1 MVETARATPLLALE
15 AVALDSETTSL
26 DPRRARLVEIA
37 GLRLGVAKIG
47 DESFDTLVDPGEP
60 IPALSTA
67 IHRIDDE
74 RVRGAPSFA
83 EAWPRI
89 LAFAGDAVI
98 IGYSTAYD
106 LSVIAAETKRAG
118 LAPWSPTALDV
129 RLLAEVANPD
139 LADVSLEGIA
149 AWLGVTVEGR
159 HSAAGDA
166 RAAAAIFTALI
177 PRLRERG
184 VRTLAEAEAASHAR
198 IEVTSG
204 RGAVLR
210 EASRSPAEGD
220 AERTLSRIDSYPY
233 RHRVRELMSAP
244 PLFVAG
250 STTIAAAL
258 DLLMQ
263 RKVSSLYVADGAGP
277 HAAATTGIVT
287 ERDLLRAL
295 AEKGATALTLPVAG
309 AASRPLA
316 NVPAEAFAYRAI
328 GRMDRLRVRHLGV
341 VDDKGEVVGALSAR
355 DLLRLRARGALV
367 LGDEIDAAPDVPALA
382 RAWAKL
388 PAVAEGLLAE
398 GVDACRI
405 AAVISRELGALTRR
419 AGLIAEARMEEA
431 GQGKPPVAYALLMLG
446 SAGRGESLLALDQD
460 NAILFAS
467 GEPEGPEDRWFATL
481 GGHVAD
487 ILHEVGV
494 PYCTGGV
501 MAKNPAWRGSAA
513 TWRARVGEW
522 VRRARPEDLLSVDI
536 FYDFRAVH
544 GDGALAAALW
554 RDAYDAARGEFAFL
568 KLLAEAAG
576 PFEPPLG
583 FFGLRTENGRVDL
596 KRGGLFP
603 IVATARVAALRYGV
617 AAHATP
623 ARLEGIKA
631 ARPDTGTDVDALI
644 DAHAV
649 IVAAIL
655 SQQLADIHAGRP
667 PSNRV
672 DPRRLARAEVDRLK
686 AALRSIRSVEELR
699 EELLRA
705 V

>member
-26 DPRRARLVEIA
+26 DSRRARLVEIA
-37 GLRLGVAKIG
+37 GLRLGAKTG

-83 EAWPRI
+83 EAWSRFR
-89 LAFAGDAVI
+89 AFAGDAVI

-106 LSVIAAETKRAG
+106 LAVIASETKRAG

-129 RLLAEVANPD
+129 RLLAEVAKPD

-198 IEVTSG
+198 IETTSG

-220 AERTLSRIDSYPY
+220 TERTLSRIDSYPY

-277 HAAATTGIVT
+277 HAAASTGIVT
-287 ERDLLRAL
+287 ERDLLREL

-316 NVPAEAFAYRAI
+316 NVPAEAFVYRAI

-405 AAVISRELGALTRR
+405 AAVISQELGALTRR

-431 GQGKPPVAYALLMLG
+431 GQGKPPVAYALLVLG

-649 IVAAIL
+649 IVAAVL
-655 SQQLADIHAGRP
+655 SQQLADIHAGRT

-705 V
+705 A

>member
-1 MVETARATPLLALE
+1 VVETARATPLLALE

-37 GLRLGVAKIG
+37 GLRLGAAKIG

-98 IGYSTAYD
+98 IGYSAAYD
-106 LSVIAAETKRAG
+106 LAVIAAETKRAG

-341 VDDKGEVVGALSAR
+341 VDDKGEVVGALSVR

-649 IVAAIL
+649 IVAAVL